1 MFKKINISAQLL
13 IFWLSITNICS
24 ANDTNNLGVH
34 VHGLASIRLAIEKN
48 NVVMELQSPSINFL
62 GFERKPKK
70 KSEIDHINRVESILK
85 SARIYKFTGTNCNL
99 IESDFELQTINS
111 NKLPTEIHDHSHGH
125 DHETDDLENS
135 HREIMVYHK
144 FICGNTKTLKALDV
158 FLFDEFPQVEK
169 INAEW
174 VSESK
179 QGKTSLTRKNFKIN
193 LD

>member
-1 MFKKINISAQLL
+1 MFKNTNISAQLL
-13 IFWLSITNICS
+13 IFSLSIMNICS
-24 ANDTNNLGVH
+24 ANETANLGVH

-111 NKLPTEIHDHSHGH
+111 NKLPTESHDHSHGH

>member
-1 MFKKINISAQLL
+1 MFKKTNISAQLL
-13 IFWLSITNICS
+13 IFWLSVTNICS
-24 ANDTNNLGVH
+24 ANETNNLGVH

-48 NVVMELQSPSINFL
+48 DVVMELQSPSINFL
-62 GFERKPKK
+62 GFERQPKN

-85 SARIYKFTGTNCNL
+85 SAQIYKFIGSNCNL
-99 IESDFELQTINS
+99 IKSNFELQTIS
-111 NKLPTEIHDHSHGH
+111 SHKLPTESHDHSHGH
-125 DHETDDLENS
+125 DHETDDVENS
-135 HREIMVYHK
+135 HREIMVYHQ

>member
-1 MFKKINISAQLL
+1 MFKKTNISAQLL
-13 IFWLSITNICS
+13 IFWLSVANICS
-24 ANDTNNLGVH
+24 ANETNNLGVH

-62 GFERKPKK
+62 GFERQPKK
-70 KSEIDHINRVESILK
+70 KSEIDHINRVESMLE
-85 SARIYKFTGTNCNL
+85 SAQIYKFIGSNCNL
-99 IESDFELQTINS
+99 IKSNFELQTVS
-111 NKLPTEIHDHSHGH
+111 SHKLPTESHGH
-125 DHETDDLENS
+125 DHETDDVENS
-135 HREIMVYHK
+135 HREIMVYHQ

>member
-1 MFKKINISAQLL
+1 MFKKTNISAQLL
-13 IFWLSITNICS
+13 IFWLSVTNICS
-24 ANDTNNLGVH
+24 ANETNNFGVH

-62 GFERKPKK
+62 GFERQPKK
-70 KSEIDHINRVESILK
+70 KSEMDHINRVESILK
-85 SARIYKFTGTNCNL
+85 SAQIYKFIGSNCNL
-99 IESDFELQTINS
+99 IESNFELQTVSS
-111 NKLPTEIHDHSHGH
+111 NKLPTESHDHSHGH
-125 DHETDDLENS
+125 DHETDDVENS
-135 HREIMVYHK
+135 HREIMVYHQ

>member
-1 MFKKINISAQLL
+1 MFKKTNISVQLL
-13 IFWLSITNICS
+13 IFWLSVANICS
-24 ANDTNNLGVH
+24 ANETNNLGVH

-85 SARIYKFTGTNCNL
+85 SARIYKFSGTNCNL